1 MCTGSV
7 KAFVKLKGVTFVDKQ
22 LKTLIAIVESELS
35 FFILFDLIQSPI
47 KNFLTPHESTESIVN
62 MIQHDT

>member
-22 LKTLIAIVESELS
+22 LKTLIAIVESELL
-35 FFILFDLIQSPI
+35 FFDLIQNPI